1 MNRQELKEKL
11 LKEGLMKVYVNGVL
25 YQYVDEKV
33 VLQDGTWK
41 NAVQVYGIYK
51 GTERYNVFFTD
62 EERGITSYRL
72 GFSSEEEAC
81 DCLYEKLLRK
91 VDIHQNDVLRYLR
104 NYLIEDMK
112 YSEKLADATCEDFKR
127 NFDIA
132 EELWIT
138 LDCKDFPAPGYYIT
152 VRGYSA
158 EELYNNYKLNV
169 LGAYNYL
176 IFLREEPMRAL
187 DLLKKEL
194 PRR

>member
-1 MNRQELKEKL
+1 
-11 LKEGLMKVYVNGVL
+11 
-25 YQYVDEKV
+25 
-33 VLQDGTWK
+33 
-41 NAVQVYGIYK
+41 
-51 GTERYNVFFTD
+51 
-62 EERGITSYRL
+62 
-72 GFSSEEEAC
+72 
-81 DCLYEKLLRK
+81 
-91 VDIHQNDVLRYLR
+91 
-104 NYLIEDMK
+104 MK

-187 DLLKKEL
+187 ELLMVASMLAAYAGAKDARISVRATITTNRVAMALTLRLYRFME
-194 PRR
+194 